1 MLRLRELTAQ
11 VSIRLRLARVEIEHR
26 ARAFGQLGN
35 DRKADDTRT
44 GSPCGVSALMISRSG
59 K

>member
-11 VSIRLRLARVEIEHR
+11 VSATHASTKRFMSVSRGWKSNTAPGL
-26 ARAFGQLGN
+26 FGQLGN

-44 GSPCGVSALMISRSG
+44 GSPCV
-59 K
+59 